1 MNGKDLLN
9 ELEHLD
15 DDLVQKHVG
24 KAPKKRKVYWT
35 RWGMLA
41 ACLVLLVSIGS
52 LSFLSPW
59 WESQMEMLSAT
70 AGGGA
75 EDDGYATSGAAADA
89 VQLVAEAEYPELP
102 QQPDEQAW
110 MDGELT
116 EEEFDDQNEAYYE
129 AYDALQREQPDSTY
143 LDGLQGFTG
152 STMKQILSGEK
163 AENVVYSPANLYMA
177 LTMLTE
183 TTRGNSQQQL
193 LDLLGVEDTDTM
205 REQTGRIWKKLYN
218 NGAYTKTL
226 LANSIWLN
234 SELSFHSEVVDR
246 LAEDYF
252 ASTYQAVMGD
262 KETDQAVAKWIDEN
276 TGNLLQKETQ
286 GIELDKNT
294 IMALYSTLYFYDQ
307 WAIQFDEDETAPD
320 TFTTAEE
327 KEIQT
332 DFMHLT
338 TEYGA
343 FVQGDGYSKAS
354 LYFSGATSMTFVL
367 PDEGTTIDQLLGDPK
382 TVATLFNTEEEQ
394 TEEEQEEYGEIVWSI
409 PKFDVSSHRELNE
422 DLQALGVSDIF
433 HPGTANFTPLTEEQ
447 EAAIS
452 RIDQAARVKIDE
464 NGCEAASY
472 TEIVMAG
479 EADVIEEFPSFTM
492 NLNRPFLFV
501 ISGTDNLPL
510 FVGVVNQP
518 GE

>member
-15 DDLVQKHVG
+15 DALVQKHAKTVPARG
-24 KAPKKRKVYWT
+24 TTRRI
-35 RWGMLA
+35 RWGALA
-41 ACLVLLVSIGS
+41 ACLVLLAGIGGGPI
-52 LSFLSPW
+52 LSSW
-59 WESQMEMLSAT
+59 WESQMETWESQMETLSAT
-70 AGGGA
+70 VGGGA
-75 EDDGYATSGAAADA
+75 EEDEYATSGAAA

-102 QQPDEQAW
+102 QQPSEQAW

-116 EEEFDDQNEAYYE
+116 EEEFDEQNEAYYE
-129 AYDALQREQPDSTY
+129 AYDALQREQPDSAY

-152 STMKQILSGEK
+152 STMEQILSGEK
-163 AENVVYSPANLYMA
+163 VENVVYSPANLYMA
-177 LTMLTE
+177 LAMLSE
-183 TTRGNSQQQL
+183 TAKGNSQKQI

-205 REQTGRIWKKLYN
+205 REQTGRIWKQLYN

-234 SELSFHSEVVDR
+234 SELSFHADIVDR
-246 LAEDYF
+246 LAKDYF

-262 KETDQAVAKWIDEN
+262 KETEQAIAKWIDEN

-307 WAIQFDEDETAPD
+307 WAIQFDENKTAPD
-320 TFTTAEE
+320 TFTTAGE
-327 KEIQT
+327 KEMQT

-338 TEYGA
+338 GHGA
-343 FVQGDGYSKAS
+343 FVRGDGYSKAS
-354 LYFSGATSMTFVL
+354 LYFSGATSMTFVM
-367 PDEGTTIDQLLGDPK
+367 PDEGTTIDQLLGDPE
-382 TVATLFNTEEEQ
+382 TVATLFH

-409 PKFDVSSHRELNE
+409 PKFDVSSHRALNK

-479 EADVIEEFPSFTM
+479 EADVVEELPSFTM